1 MRINEVLN
9 EMKKELTIRN
19 YSRQT
24 VDNYCSAVRHFSKYV
39 MNNEVQK
46 VTGTVLKDY
55 FHYLKLVKNA
65 SYSTLKLHLAAL
77 RFLYLNILR
86 QEIDFDFYLKIRK
99 PEKLPVVL
107 SVTEVQRLL
116 DSIPNLKHKT
126 ILSLI
131 YGCGLRIS
139 ELVRLKCTDIDK
151 DRMLVR
157 VEQAKGKKDRYVV
170 LSENLLELIRKYY
183 RAYKPTDY
191 LFEGQKASKPY
202 STTSIQSLFRN
213 TKKKAGIT
221 KKATVHTL
229 RHSFATHLLD
239 QGTDIRYIQELLGH
253 KNLATTQIYT
263 HISTFNLKKVKSPA
277 GFLKLGGEF

>member
-1 MRINEVLN
+1 MKVAEVVN
-9 EMKKELTIRN
+9 QMKKELIIRN

-24 VDNYCSAVRHFSKYV
+24 IDNYGSAVRQFSKYV
-39 MNNEVQK
+39 TR
-46 VTGTVLKDY
+46 TGTPKVSGAVLTDY
-55 FHYLKLVKNA
+55 FHYLKAERKV

-77 RFLYLNILR
+77 RFLYQNVLK

-99 PEKLPVVL
+99 PETLPVVL
-107 SVTEVQRLL
+107 SIKEVQRLL
-116 DSIPNLKHKT
+116 DSVHNLKHRT

-139 ELVRLKCTDIDK
+139 ELIHLKCRDIDRE
-151 DRMLVR
+151 RMLIR
-157 VEQAKGKKDRYVV
+157 IEQSKGRKDRYVII
-170 LSENLLELIRKYY
+170 SENLLALIRKYY
-183 RAYKPTDY
+183 CAYRPVGY
-191 LFEGQKASKPY
+191 LFQGQNGSSPY
-202 STTSIQSLFRN
+202 SAASIQSFFRKAKQ
-213 TKKKAGIT
+213 TAGIT

-277 GFLKLGGEF
+277 ELLDLD